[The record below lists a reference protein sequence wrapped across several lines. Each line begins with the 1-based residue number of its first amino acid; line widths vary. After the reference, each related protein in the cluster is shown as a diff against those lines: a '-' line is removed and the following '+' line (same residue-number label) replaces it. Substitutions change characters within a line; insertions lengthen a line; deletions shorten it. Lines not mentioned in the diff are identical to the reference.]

1 MNSGCF
7 IPARPALILS
17 MATFS
22 VPVTFWLAALL
33 KPIWL
38 SLICTNEKSS
48 TIFFFPEFVISAS
61 TFEVGTPATID
72 QTSPVPAHAMHC
84 RKLRRSMPSPAT
96 FGSFV
101 SCVLCFISI
110 LCFIVTTSAA
120 ENWPHGLLF
129 PGTRKIIPN
138 FYVCYECPLQ
148 GGLE

>member
-17 MATFS
+17 IAIFS

-48 TIFFFPEFVISAS
+48 TIFFFAELVVSAS

-84 RKLRRSMPSPAT
+84 RKLRRSMPSPAA

-101 SCVLCFISI
+101 CCAVSTLFFCFISI
-110 LCFIVTTSAA
+110 SRFIVTTSAS
-120 ENWPHGLLF
+120 ENWPCRLLF
-129 PGTRKIIPN
+129 LGTRKIIPGII
-138 FYVCYECPLQ
+138 CLLS
-148 GGLE
+148 G